1 MPMSLLVV
9 TWHVSAGS
17 CAARGHRKFKVTRP
31 PRHRPPRHT
40 LTAMWCSRSRYR
52 QALQWKCFKLLS
64 TRKMRQEKR
73 RRIQGKSISTWRSSL
88 LIMCVVENVGNVAI
102 VQQKGATIH
111 IWRRRHTWQWNYDL
125 THDLIGPYLASA
137 RTAGPTRSCPRSGSR
152 WRCWWS
158 ELLHCNIESWGRW
171 LIRCLDSQMQNSCYW

>member
-1 MPMSLLVV
+1 MQML
-9 TWHVSAGS
+9 
-17 CAARGHRKFKVTRP
+17 FN
-31 PRHRPPRHT
+31 
-40 LTAMWCSRSRYR
+40 
-52 QALQWKCFKLLS
+52 KLLS

-125 THDLIGPYLASA
+125 THHLIGPYLASA

-158 ELLHCNIESWGRW
+158 ELLHCNIESWGRG
-171 LIRCLDSQMQNSCYW
+171 LIRCLDSQMQHSCYWWCNMCPLFTLLIIMWHLPRQFKIHTS